1 MASVNKMT
9 IWNKMCSVFRSIN
22 KFANLIAAIATLILV
37 LVAVHEFR
45 VSRDVVRMQTSMD
58 FCTMIY
64 PILQSEDFVMCEQ
77 YLIKSLTKRRK
88 VEPACSMFKIED
100 ETLRSELLK
109 YCECM
114 NGIGLLLHEHM
125 IDANVIVPYIGTK
138 STILYELIR
147 PYLDITRQELAVTQY
162 DFFDSSQNEK
172 IQRAA
177 ALYFVHYELLA
188 LKMREEG
195 PNITKDFQKQLIVSR
210 RKNIIYETCK

>member
-1 MASVNKMT
+1 MASVNKT
-9 IWNKMCSVFRSIN
+9 TTRNKMYSVFKSIN
-22 KFANLIAAIATLILV
+22 KFANLITAVVTLILV
-37 LVAVHEFR
+37 FAAVHEFQ
-45 VSRDVVRMQTSMD
+45 VSREVVRMQTSMD

-64 PILQSEDFVMCEQ
+64 PILQSDEFVVREL
-77 YLIKSLTKRRK
+77 YLINSLSERRK
-88 VEPACSMFKIED
+88 VSPACSIYKIED

-125 IDANVIVPYIGTK
+125 INADVIVPYIGTK

-147 PYLDITRQELAVTQY
+147 PYLDVTRQEMAEIQY
-162 DFFDSSQNEK
+162 DFFNLSENEK
-172 IQRAA
+172 IQKTA

-195 PNITKDFQKQLIVSR
+195 PIITKKFKDQLIEFR
-210 RKNIIYETCK
+210 RKDIIYETYK

>member
-45 VSRDVVRMQTSMD
+45 VSREVVRMQTSMD